1 MRAVRESMAE
11 ATGGKVSFEMRR
23 SAVTVVG
30 KWTKK
35 AKFGSGG
42 MTARAMKTV
51 PNTQLS
57 R

>member
-1 MRAVRESMAE
+1 MAE